1 MKLRACKA
9 LFLKPA
15 NMHIIILVCPYFLP
29 GMQAYGHDQPAHA
42 EPRLPQGGTLPQLV
56 PEAGQS
62 PAT

>member
-1 MKLRACKA
+1 
-9 LFLKPA
+9 
-15 NMHIIILVCPYFLP
+15 
-29 GMQAYGHDQPAHA
+29 MQAYGHDQPAHA